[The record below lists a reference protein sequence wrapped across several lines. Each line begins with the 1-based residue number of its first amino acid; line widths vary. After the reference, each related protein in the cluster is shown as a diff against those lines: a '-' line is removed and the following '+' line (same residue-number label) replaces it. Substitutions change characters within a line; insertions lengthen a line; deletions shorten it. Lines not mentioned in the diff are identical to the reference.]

1 MTTDQMTLDDARVAV
16 PLVEKMTDDQ
26 KHAVM
31 SAQTTVRGLELAHDT
46 LIEMELVDL
55 GIAYP
60 AMKMN
65 GIRNG
70 ATLTTNGRRVR
81 RHLLREGL

>member
-1 MTTDQMTLDDARVAV
+1 MTTDQMAQEDAHVAASIV
-16 PLVEKMTDDQ
+16 PKMTDDQ

-55 GIAYP
+55 GIAHPGMVMGGVKY
-60 AMKMN
+60 A
-65 GIRNG
+65 
-70 ATLTTNGRRVR
+70 ATLNTNGRQVR
-81 RHLLREGL
+81 RHLLRGM